1 MKHLQERLHLEM
13 LNSEYYI
20 MNYTQGLAWCTRKA

>member
-1 MKHLQERLHLEM
+1 MKHLHERLHFER

-20 MNYTQGLAWCTRKA
+20 MNYTEGLAQCIRKS